1 MKFSM
6 RPFLQIILMGSILL
20 VLAIELVPAAD
31 ANNGPH
37 GNYNPVTDA
46 CAGCHR
52 AHSAGASRLLLTQVP
67 GLCLTCHGN
76 TSSGALTNV
85 QDGIF
90 NGGGGGNLLGGGF
103 TNYQGVSTTSSHS
116 VDGSYRNAWGSG
128 TTWGSTY
135 DCAGCHNAESGLVWP
150 GAPQWGISANAWPT
164 FPGRGQNVTM
174 PLTCT
179 SCHNPH
185 GGRNYR
191 LLQQR
196 MHPPSA
202 QQEDPPGYVLVTSN
216 ETGGQHPD
224 QVGYMPNYTAAN
236 YRLGMGDWCTGC
248 HFTYQ
253 QQVSANPF
261 NAEDGK
267 GRVTRYRHRMNM
279 QLGTLTTTLPLE
291 DPLGDGANA
300 NDQVFCL
307 TCHRAHGTNITV
319 SGYAANVLPAS
330 DSALLRMNN
339 RGVCEDCHKK

>member
-1 MKFSM
+1 MKFSNAVFF
-6 RPFLQIILMGSILL
+6 PV
-20 VLAIELVPAAD
+20 VLAVLFLVVVGLGVSPVTF
-31 ANNGPH
+31 ANGGPH
-37 GNYNPVTDA
+37 GNYSPTTDA

-52 AHSAGASRLLLTQVP
+52 AHSAGASRLLITQVP
-67 GLCLTCHGN
+67 GLCFTCHGN

-90 NGGGGGNLLGGGF
+90 NGGGGSLLGGGF
-103 TNYQGVSTTSSHS
+103 TNYQARSVTSSHG
-116 VDGSYRNAWGSG
+116 VDGTYRNAWGSG
-128 TTWGSTY
+128 TTWTSTY
-135 DCAGCHNAESGLVWP
+135 DCAGCHNDESGLVWP
-150 GAPQWGISANAWPT
+150 GAPQWGISANAWAT

-196 MHPPSA
+196 LHPPSA

-216 ETGGQHPD
+216 ETGGQRPD
-224 QVGYMPNYTAAN
+224 QLGYVANYTTPR
-236 YRLGMGDWCTGC
+236 YRLGLGDWCTGC

-253 QQVSANPF
+253 QQISAMPF
-261 NAEDGK
+261 NAEDGR
-267 GRVTRYRHRMNM
+267 GLVTRYRHRMNM
-279 QLGTLTTTLPLE
+279 TLGGLTTTLPLE

-307 TCHRAHGTNITV
+307 TCHRAHGTNV
-319 SGYAANVLPAS
+319 NASGYAANVQPTNN
-330 DSALLRMNN
+330 SALLRMDN
-339 RGVCEDCHKK
+339 RGVCENCHQK